1 MYIRYT
7 LINKEG
13 FNYMLK
19 KLCITL
25 ICMLC
30 ILVYPATSVLA
41 DNSAT
46 TSTSTES
53 EWTTTEGDRQLID
66 ENGNPMVG
74 WKFINGSWY
83 YLKENGQLHKGWL
96 DLGQYHYYLN
106 NSGVMLTGWQFIDG
120 HWYFFADGG
129 PRMSGWQFINDYWYY
144 LDPKNNDVM
153 VTGLLHLNGH
163 TYYLRT
169 SGEKAPTG
177 SMMSNEYLALNGY
190 LYHFAES
197 GFKDYEKNLNDIVNL
212 AKSFVGNTPYVYGGE
227 FPSGFDCSGLVKYC
241 YGISQRTTYTQ
252 QTLGTHRYDV
262 WNAPAG
268 ALYFWGSETA
278 PYHVAIALGGGQTV
292 QAMNVNDGIK
302 VIGISSYMPSYYVVI
317 GQ

>member
-1 MYIRYT
+1 
-7 LINKEG
+7 
-13 FNYMLK
+13 MLK

-30 ILVYPATSVLA
+30 ILVYPATRVLA
-41 DNSAT
+41 DNSTT

-83 YLKENGQLHKGWL
+83 YLKENGQVHKGWL

-144 LDPKNNDVM
+144 LDPANKDAM

-197 GFKDYEKNLNDIVNL
+197 GFKDYEKNINDIINL
-212 AKSFVGNTPYVYGGE
+212 AKSFVGNTPYVWGGIS
-227 FPSGFDCSGLVKYC
+227 PSGFDCSGLVAYC
-241 YGISQRTTYTQ
+241 YNLDTTVYRITNQQ

-268 ALYFWGSETA
+268 ALYFYGTESA
-278 PYHVAIALGGGQTV
+278 PHHVSISLGNGMTV
-292 QAMNVNDGIK
+292 QAMDPANGIK
-302 VIGISSYMPSYYVVI
+302 VIGISSYMPSYYIVI

>member
-1 MYIRYT
+1 
-7 LINKEG
+7 
-13 FNYMLK
+13 MLK

-30 ILVYPATSVLA
+30 ILVYPATRVLA
-41 DNSAT
+41 DNSTT

-53 EWTTTEGDRQLID
+53 EWTTTEVDRQLID

-83 YLKENGQLHKGWL
+83 YLKENGQVHKGWL

-129 PRMSGWQFINDYWYY
+129 PRMSGWQFINNYWYY
-144 LDPKNNDVM
+144 LDPANKDAM

-197 GFKDYEKNLNDIVNL
+197 GFKDYEKNINDIINL

-227 FPSGFDCSGLVKYC
+227 SQSGFDCSGLVKYC

>member
-30 ILVYPATSVLA
+30 ILVYHATRVLA
-41 DNSAT
+41 DNSTT

-83 YLKENGQLHKGWL
+83 YLKENGQVHKGWL

-106 NSGVMLTGWQFIDG
+106 NSGVMLTDWQFIDG

-129 PRMSGWQFINDYWYY
+129 PRMSGWQFINNYWYY
-144 LDPKNNDVM
+144 LDPANKDAM

-197 GFKDYEKNLNDIVNL
+197 GFKDYEKNINDIINL
-212 AKSFVGNTPYVYGGE
+212 AKSFVGNTPYVYSGE
-227 FPSGFDCSGLVKYC
+227 SPSGFDCSGLVKYC

-302 VIGISSYMPSYYVVI
+302 VIGISSYMPSYYIVI

>member
-1 MYIRYT
+1 
-7 LINKEG
+7 
-13 FNYMLK
+13 MLK

-30 ILVYPATSVLA
+30 ILVYPATRVLA
-41 DNSAT
+41 DNSTT

-83 YLKENGQLHKGWL
+83 YLKENGQVHKGWL

-144 LDPKNNDVM
+144 LDPANKDAM

-197 GFKDYEKNLNDIVNL
+197 GFKDYEKNINDIINL
-212 AKSFVGNTPYVYGGE
+212 AKSFVGNTPYVWGGIS
-227 FPSGFDCSGLVKYC
+227 PSGLDCSGLVAYC
-241 YGISQRTTYTQ
+241 YNLDTTVYRITNQQ

-268 ALYFWGSETA
+268 ALYFYGTESA
-278 PYHVAIALGGGQTV
+278 PHHVSISLGNGMTV
-292 QAMNVNDGIK
+292 QAMDPANGIK
-302 VIGISSYMPSYYVVI
+302 VIGISSYMPSYYIVI